1 MTTEK
6 SWSSQNFYFGS
17 FVLSHLSST
26 KLSLRFLLIC
36 FAWEI
41 KGFYQSSLGNEV
53 DVRDIMNVPPNIL
66 AKNWY
71 FKKLRQFRRWKTTDN
86 NDINIFLSLG
96 NPCTFLL
103 AKENTWKCILNTNR
117 ELSQNHIEKQIM
129 PSKNNKLA
137 I

>member
-6 SWSSQNFYFGS
+6 SWRSQNFYFGS

-103 AKENTWKCILNTNR
+103 AKENTWKCIFNTNR

>member
-6 SWSSQNFYFGS
+6 SWRSQNFYFGS

-53 DVRDIMNVPPNIL
+53 DIRDIMNVPPNIL

-103 AKENTWKCILNTNR
+103 AKENIWKCIFNTNR